1 MASPHICGV
10 GFGKH
15 QPLVIFKLRALI
27 NLGAPLNILTIPSL
41 ATFYYLD
48 SAKAASEGSV
58 LWAIRKSVVARAT
71 RFAFGVDMYMAA
83 DTFAAQ
89 VLSRQLIKRFDG
101 STAVAGRWSEIVPKV
116 PLSFSRMT
124 YLLTFKYWTGT
135 CYRRRERN

>member
-15 QPLVIFKLRALI
+15 QPLIIFKLRALI

-41 ATFYYLD
+41 GTLYYLD

-71 RFAFGVDMYMAA
+71 RFAFGVDMHMPTDAITA
-83 DTFAAQ
+83 DRFG
-89 VLSRQLIKRFDG
+89 RRLIKRYDG
-101 STAVAGRWSEIVPKV
+101 STAVAGKWSEIVPKV
-116 PLSFSRMT
+116 PLSFSRMI

-135 CYRRRERN
+135 CYRRRKRN